1 MMKDDGCIPLVI
13 AVDLGGTKI
22 AAGIISAGCEILAR
36 EYCPTLADDGVEAI
50 IERVVSA
57 VGRLISRQ
65 GMDLSQVCCISVAAC
80 GAIDSETG
88 VIAFSPNL
96 PGCRDIPLRDILRNR
111 LGVNTMLINDANAA
125 AWGELHLGVG
135 KGVNN
140 LVCLTVGT
148 GIGGAI
154 IIDGRLY
161 TGSSGSAGE
170 IGHMVI
176 EANGVRCKCG
186 NNGCLEALASG
197 TAIARE
203 AVAHVACGEPSS
215 LNEIVAGRLE
225 NITAEKVALAA
236 REGDSL
242 ALNIINEAATYLGV
256 GMVNLVNIFNPEMI
270 IVGGGVA
277 RMGDLLLNPAR
288 MVVRERAFP
297 VAAEAVSIVSS
308 QLGSDAG
315 MLGAAILALQQGG
328 NKEGY
333 HEGS

>member
-1 MMKDDGCIPLVI
+1 MMKADGCSPPVI

-22 AAGIISAGCEILAR
+22 AAGIVSAGCEILAR
-36 EYCPTLADDGVEAI
+36 EYCPTLADEGIEAI

-65 GMDLSQVCCISVAAC
+65 GMGLSQVCCISVAAC

-96 PGCRDIPLRDILRNR
+96 PGCRDIPLRDMLRDR
-111 LGVNTMLINDANAA
+111 LGVKTMLINDANAA
-125 AWGELHLGVG
+125 AWGEHHLGAG

-176 EANGVRCKCG
+176 EANGAKCRCG
-186 NNGCLEALASG
+186 NTGCLEALASG

-203 AVAHVACGEPSS
+203 AAAHVARGEPSS
-215 LNEIVAGRLE
+215 LSEIVAGRLE
-225 NITAEKVALAA
+225 DITAEKVAFAA

-242 ALNIINEAATYLGV
+242 ARSIINQAATYLGV

-270 IVGGGVA
+270 VVGGGVA
-277 RMGDLLLNPAR
+277 GMGDMLLDPAR
-288 MVVRERAFP
+288 RVVRERAFL
-297 VAAEAVSIVSS
+297 VSAEAVSIVSS

-315 MLGAAILALQQGG
+315 MLGAAIFALQQVE
-328 NKEGY
+328 K
-333 HEGS
+333 